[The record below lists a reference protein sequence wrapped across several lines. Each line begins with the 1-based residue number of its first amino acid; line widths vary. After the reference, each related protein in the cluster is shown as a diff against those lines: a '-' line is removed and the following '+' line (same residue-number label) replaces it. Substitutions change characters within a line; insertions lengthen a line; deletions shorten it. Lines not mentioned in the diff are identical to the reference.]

1 MEQFSDPVP
10 GMLGQKYL
18 LFRTCAY
25 WSYNSKPAPN
35 DTNCKESRLEGQK
48 ETRSLKTPD
57 KFQVHKTIKQVLS
70 YWPGLRTVAAK
81 DEEGSR
87 DENPTNFLLS
97 PDSSAHTWLSKAKTP
112 YQKQWQIPHKG
123 QHRVKLPQTPNVVFV
138 AHEHDSTT
146 VLQSHGCPVTRLLTG
161 PIIWLLFPSSLS
173 LLQELDA
180 WNSFAS
186 ARESKRHDKDSWI
199 FIFLHLVETSFG
211 ECS

>member
-70 YWPGLRTVAAK
+70 Y
-81 DEEGSR
+81 
-87 DENPTNFLLS
+87 
-97 PDSSAHTWLSKAKTP
+97 
-112 YQKQWQIPHKG
+112 
-123 QHRVKLPQTPNVVFV
+123 
-138 AHEHDSTT
+138 
-146 VLQSHGCPVTRLLTG
+146 
-161 PIIWLLFPSSLS
+161 
-173 LLQELDA
+173 
-180 WNSFAS
+180 
-186 ARESKRHDKDSWI
+186 
-199 FIFLHLVETSFG
+199 
-211 ECS
+211 